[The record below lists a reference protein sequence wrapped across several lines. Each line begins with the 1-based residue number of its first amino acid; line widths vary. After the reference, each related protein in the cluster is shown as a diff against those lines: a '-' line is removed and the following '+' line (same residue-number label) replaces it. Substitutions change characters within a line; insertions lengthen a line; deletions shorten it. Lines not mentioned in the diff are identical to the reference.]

1 MEHVI
6 SSRLFFA
13 VSLKLLATENSSDCE
28 ACTRLREFS
37 LLVAEI
43 LRVLSQ
49 AFKLYVF
56 PLPRGFLAQ
65 SSVRVRDPESL
76 FLFLALEVQAIYSG
90 GGEIKW

>member
-13 VSLKLLATENSSDCE
+13 VSLKLLATENSSDCD

-43 LRVLSQ
+43 LCVLSQ

-56 PLPRGFLAQ
+56 PLPRGFLALQ
-65 SSVRVRDPESL
+65 IVRVRILWLPPSIGSGICI
-76 FLFLALEVQAIYSG
+76 FLGLRRG
-90 GGEIKW
+90 